1 MIRNVFGINI
11 AVRDLA
17 AAVEKFE
24 AILGIKARYSNAE
37 DFAFP
42 GLKGA
47 SFSVGGVNISLVA
60 SETDDSVIANFL
72 KTRGEGVL
80 LISFETDDVDAEV
93 EKLRDTALQFLMPK
107 NAEGKFGKV
116 NFIHPKSLHGVQVEL
131 IQPSDAF
138 KAKSKE

>member
-1 MIRNVFGINI
+1 MVKKVFGINI
-11 AVRDLA
+11 AVKDLG

-24 AILGIKARYSNAE
+24 AILGVKARYTSSD

-47 SFSVGGVNISLVA
+47 GFAVGGVNISLIA

-72 KTRGEGVL
+72 KSRGEGVL
-80 LISFETDDVDAEV
+80 LISLETDDVDSEV
-93 EKLRDTALQFLMPK
+93 EKLRDTALQFIMPQ

-138 KAKSKE
+138 RTQATG

>member
-1 MIRNVFGINI
+1 MVKKVFGINI
-11 AVRDLA
+11 AVKDLDS
-17 AAVEKFE
+17 AVEKFE
-24 AILGIKARYSNAE
+24 AIFDVKARYSSPE

-47 SFSVGGVNISLVA
+47 VFNMAGVNIALVA

-93 EKLRDTALQFLMPK
+93 EKLNNTALQFLMPQ

-131 IQPSDAF
+131 IQPSDTF
-138 KAKSKE
+138 KEMAS